1 MLEYLASS
9 IARDMLIIIGLGIAT
24 NVGKQI
30 KYKIQK
36 RGRQTMMEIAL
47 LFRIGSTVSLALLTG
62 AVVIYKKSKKRK

>member
-1 MLEYLASS
+1 MEGEKMLEYLASS

-36 RGRQTMMEIAL
+36 RGR
-47 LFRIGSTVSLALLTG
+47 
-62 AVVIYKKSKKRK
+62 

>member
-1 MLEYLASS
+1 MPYFIIPFFFSLIDYNTIMDDLKINIHGGRKMLEYLASS

-36 RGRQTMMEIAL
+36 RGR
-47 LFRIGSTVSLALLTG
+47 
-62 AVVIYKKSKKRK
+62 